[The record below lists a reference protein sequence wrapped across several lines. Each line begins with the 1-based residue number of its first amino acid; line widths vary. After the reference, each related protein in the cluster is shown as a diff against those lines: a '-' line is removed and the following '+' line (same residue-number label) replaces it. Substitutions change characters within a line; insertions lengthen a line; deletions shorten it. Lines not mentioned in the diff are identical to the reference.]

1 MTEEAECRNCGSKYE
16 LRSRSETQR
25 DSDSIKCQV
34 CELVLKSWN
43 AAVTWEAKLIERK
56 ERHLQSGTDR

>member
-1 MTEEAECRNCGSKYE
+1 MDFARRGAGPTYE